1 MLSNINC
8 FFFNDSKVLGWNE
21 IPAVLCVATP
31 CRGCLASLELFGV
44 EKVGWSLMDVSENN
58 GTPTSSILIGFSII
72 NHPFW
77 GTTIFGNTLMIHFVP
92 HKNPILFHVNILW
105 FNFFR
110 PQLVRPATPLPQGT
124 GVEAWS
130 FSTLET
136 CCVIRF
142 CWFQLGYQVMPAQ
155 GILCWICG
163 SWQWRCRDRRGLM
176 WDQKNNIV
184 SLWWYT
190 F

>member
-1 MLSNINC
+1 
-8 FFFNDSKVLGWNE
+8 
-21 IPAVLCVATP
+21 
-31 CRGCLASLELFGV
+31 
-44 EKVGWSLMDVSENN
+44 MDLSENN
-58 GTPTSSILIGFSII
+58 GIPTSSILIGFSII

-176 WDQKNNIV
+176 WDQKKT
-184 SLWWYT
+184 S
-190 F
+190 